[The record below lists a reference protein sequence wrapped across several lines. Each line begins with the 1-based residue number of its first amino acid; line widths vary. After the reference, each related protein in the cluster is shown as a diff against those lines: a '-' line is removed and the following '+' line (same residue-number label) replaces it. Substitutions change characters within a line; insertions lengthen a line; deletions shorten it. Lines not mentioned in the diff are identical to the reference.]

1 MSHIRHTL
9 IASLAAATVLTL
21 MSACSDFLDI
31 TPTGKVIAKTGEEY
45 RELLTYEYDNFP
57 TDRGLS
63 TLRGDELT
71 LSPTITSSYDYDSYF
86 DIWRWNDIAPSTTT
100 SSFGWRRYYHAIY
113 IANYIIEH
121 QGEITNAS
129 QADINQL
136 VGESYMMRAYCHFLL
151 ANLYAEPY
159 TQVDPDTTRGVPLML
174 KADVNAVPYCSSLK
188 AVYNQ
193 VLADINQASQLLNV
207 SQWPTGKNYRFN
219 KISAQAL
226 RSRVCLYMGRW
237 KDALDAADSVISSHP
252 DLEDLNTSK
261 TLPNAYNSVE
271 SIVALENNMP
281 AAYVG
286 IGSPNTSF
294 ISLYQSGDL
303 RRTTF
308 YRRVT
313 SSRYT
318 LLKGGSETYACTF
331 RSAEFYLTAAEC
343 AACLGDTATARRR
356 LGALLQRRFNATG
369 YAAQM
374 QRLATMDAAELVQ
387 EARDERARELA
398 FEGHRWFD
406 LRRTTEPQLTKTYQ
420 QQTFTL
426 QQHDSRYTLRFP
438 SEAVE
443 ANPNL
448 AVWPVNNNTQH

>member
-1 MSHIRHTL
+1 MKNKIIVQL
-9 IASLAAATVLTL
+9 ACALAAAL
-21 MSACSDFLDI
+21 MTACSDFLDI

-45 RELLTYEYDNFP
+45 RELLTYEYKYFP
-57 TDRGLS
+57 TDRGLT

-71 LSPTITSSYDYDSYF
+71 LSPTVTSSYDYDSYF
-86 DIWRWNDIAPSTTT
+86 DIWRWNDVAPATTT
-100 SSFGWRRYYHAIY
+100 TSFGWRRYYHAIY

-121 QGEITNAS
+121 QKEITNAS
-129 QADINQL
+129 QADIDQL

-174 KADVNAVPYCSSLK
+174 EADVNAVPYCSSLK
-188 AVYNQ
+188 AVYDQ
-193 VLADINQASQLLNV
+193 VLADIEQASKLMTV
-207 SQWPTGKNYRFN
+207 SQWPTGQTYRFN
-219 KISAQAL
+219 KISAEAL
-226 RSRVCLYMGRW
+226 RARVCLYMGKW
-237 KDALDAADSVISSHP
+237 QEALDAADSVIAAHP

-286 IGSPNTSF
+286 IGSPNKDLVA
-294 ISLYQSGDL
+294 LYQSGDL
-303 RRTTF
+303 RRTMF

-318 LLKGGSETYACTF
+318 LLKGGSETYLCTF
-331 RSAEFYLTAAEC
+331 RSSEFYLTAAEC
-343 AACLGDTATARRR
+343 AACLGDTATARKW
-356 LGALLQRRFNATG
+356 LGALLKCRFNAAN
-369 YAAQM
+369 YATQM
-374 QRLATMDAAELVQ
+374 QRLNSMDAAALVQ

-426 QQHDSRYTLRFP
+426 NQHDSRYTLRFP

-448 AVWPVNNNTQH
+448 AIWPVNK